1 MKFDKARWNAMRPYE
16 KLLSVTEGVCIL
28 AGIVFIVLELLDRF
42 GLLSLGFDPLSWI
55 AWLNL
60 ALLTCNLL
68 ARWQKRDEKDE
79 LDLKYALFCYIMI
92 GALFAILAIVA
103 LFSMHE
109 K

>member
-42 GLLSLGFDPLSWI
+42 GLLSLGFDPLGWV

-60 ALLTCNLL
+60 AWLTCDLL
-68 ARWQKRDEKDE
+68 VRWRKRDEKDE
-79 LDLKYALFCYIMI
+79 LDLKYALFCYIML
-92 GALFAILAIVA
+92 GALFAVMVIIA
-103 LFSMHE
+103 LIA
-109 K
+109 KL

>member
-1 MKFDKARWNAMRPYE
+1 MKFDKERWNAKRPYE

-68 ARWQKRDEKDE
+68 VRWRKRDEKDE
-79 LDLKYALFCYIMI
+79 LDLKYALFCYIML
-92 GALFAILAIVA
+92 GALFAVLVIIA
-103 LFSMHE
+103 LIA
-109 K
+109 KL

>member
-1 MKFDKARWNAMRPYE
+1 MRIDKERWNAKRPYE

-42 GLLSLGFDPLSWI
+42 GLLSLGIDPFCWI

-79 LDLKYALFCYIMI
+79 LDLKYALFCCIML
-92 GALFAILAIVA
+92 GALFAVLVIIA
-103 LFSMHE
+103 LIA
-109 K
+109 KL

>member
-1 MKFDKARWNAMRPYE
+1 MKFDKERWNAMCPYE

-60 ALLTCNLL
+60 AWLTCNLL
-68 ARWQKRDEKDE
+68 ARWRKRDEKDE
-79 LDLKYALFCYIMI
+79 LDLKYALFCYIML
-92 GALFAILAIVA
+92 GALFAMLVIIA
-103 LFSMHE
+103 LIA
-109 K
+109 KL

>member
-1 MKFDKARWNAMRPYE
+1 MKFDKARWDAMRPYE
-16 KLLSVTEGVCIL
+16 KLLSVTEGVCIR

-68 ARWQKRDEKDE
+68 VRWRKRDEKDE
-79 LDLKYALFCYIMI
+79 LDLKYALFCYIML
-92 GALFAILAIVA
+92 GALFAVLVIIA
-103 LFSMHE
+103 LIA
-109 K
+109 KL

>member
-60 ALLTCNLL
+60 AWLTCDLL
-68 ARWQKRDEKDE
+68 VRWRKRDEKDE
-79 LDLKYALFCYIMI
+79 LDLKYALFCYIML
-92 GALFAILAIVA
+92 GALFAVLVIIA
-103 LFSMHE
+103 LIA
-109 K
+109 KL

>member
-28 AGIVFIVLELLDRF
+28 AGIVFIVLVLLDRF
-42 GLLSLGFDPLSWI
+42 GLLSLGFDPFSWI

-68 ARWQKRDEKDE
+68 ARWRKRDEKDE
-79 LDLKYALFCYIMI
+79 LDLKYALFCCIML
-92 GALFAILAIVA
+92 GALFAVLVIIA
-103 LFSMHE
+103 LIA
-109 K
+109 KL